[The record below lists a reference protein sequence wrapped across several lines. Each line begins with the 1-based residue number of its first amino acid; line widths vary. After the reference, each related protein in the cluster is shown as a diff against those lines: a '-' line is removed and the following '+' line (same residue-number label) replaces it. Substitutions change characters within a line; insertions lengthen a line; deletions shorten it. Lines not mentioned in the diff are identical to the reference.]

1 MTKRQDTP
9 MFTRKVDAYIDALVA
24 EHEVFTHTF
33 GAHLAALPP
42 EAGRGLV
49 DIDDKTSGYP
59 HVHS

>member
-1 MTKRQDTP
+1 MT
-9 MFTRKVDAYIDALVA
+9 VDRAAPIGSAHNSGPSHGCCLRLGSLTHNCGDALD
-24 EHEVFTHTF
+24 
-33 GAHLAALPP
+33 ALPP

>member
-1 MTKRQDTP
+1 MTVDRARP
-9 MFTRKVDAYIDALVA
+9 MDSAHNLGPSHGPDLWV
-24 EHEVFTHTF
+24 EVFTHTF
-33 GAHLAALPP
+33 GARLAALPP

>member
-1 MTKRQDTP
+1 MTVDRAAPIGSADSSTP
-9 MFTRKVDAYIDALVA
+9 SHGPDLWV
-24 EHEVFTHTF
+24 EVFTHTF

-49 DIDDKTSGYP
+49 DIDEKTSGYP